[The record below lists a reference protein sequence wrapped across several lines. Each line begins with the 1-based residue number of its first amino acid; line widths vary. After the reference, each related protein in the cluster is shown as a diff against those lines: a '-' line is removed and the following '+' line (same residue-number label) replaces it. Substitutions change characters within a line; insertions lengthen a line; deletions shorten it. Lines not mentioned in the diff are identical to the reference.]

1 MFCSGAGKSTLM
13 AALGYRQTGL
23 NRQIKLSNILII
35 YFNTGEMHVEGEI
48 LINGRPIGSYMKH
61 LSGYM
66 PQEDIFVASLTVF
79 EHMTIMVVWSIK
91 PSND

>member
-1 MFCSGAGKSTLM
+1 MFVLVNKKLILFRSGAGKSTLM
-13 AALGYRQTGL
+13 AALGYRQ
-23 NRQIKLSNILII
+23 
-35 YFNTGEMHVEGEI
+35 TGEMHVEGEI

-79 EHMTIMVVWSIK
+79 EHMTIMVV
-91 PSND
+91 

>member
-1 MFCSGAGKSTLM
+1 
-13 AALGYRQTGL
+13 
-23 NRQIKLSNILII
+23 
-35 YFNTGEMHVEGEI
+35 MHVEGEV

-79 EHMTIMVVWSIK
+79 EHMTIMVVYWSVK
-91 PSND
+91 SLYN